1 MERKISIDL
10 SAWEDSVCP
19 ICTDNVNL
27 KKAETELFETMYKH
41 YTEQEIEHYLK
52 EMEKGNFNR
61 DVNKFSMQL
70 CELEEK
76 AVLNNGGVYY
86 EDIKE

>member
-1 MERKISIDL
+1 MERRICIDL
-10 SAWEDSVCP
+10 NVWEDSVCP

-27 KKAETELFETMYKH
+27 GQAERELFDAIFKC
-41 YTEQEIEHYLK
+41 YTEQEIENYLK
-52 EMEKGNFNR
+52 EMEKGNFNC
-61 DVNKFSMQL
+61 DINKFSMRL

-86 EDIKE
+86 EDME